1 MAICRVLAVLALLVV
16 RGASIQASSLVQQPP
31 PQPPP
36 AMEGFEPLSEVPP
49 SEQIPA
55 FRLVAIAYAVVWIVL
70 IGYVWSVSQRL
81 QKVERELATLERK
94 RP

>member
-1 MAICRVLAVLALLVV
+1 MRVLRSLVLTAVLLAPA
-16 RGASIQASSLVQQPP
+16 ASFAQQPAPP

-55 FRLVAIAYAVVWIVL
+55 FRLVAIAYSIVWIVL

-94 RP
+94 GS

>member
-1 MAICRVLAVLALLVV
+1 MRVLRVLVVVAVLLTPAAGV
-16 RGASIQASSLVQQPP
+16 GQQPP
-31 PQPPP
+31 PPQQPPP

-55 FRLVAIAYAVVWIVL
+55 FRLVAIAYGIVWIVL

-81 QKVERELATLERK
+81 QRVERELGALDRK
-94 RP
+94 GS

>member
-1 MAICRVLAVLALLVV
+1 MRLLRLLVLSAVLLAP
-16 RGASIQASSLVQQPP
+16 SASSAQQPPTTPP

-36 AMEGFEPLSEVPP
+36 ALEGFEPLSEVPP

-55 FRLVAIAYAVVWIVL
+55 FRLVAIAYSIVWVVL

-81 QKVERELATLERK
+81 QKVERELTTLERK
-94 RP
+94 GS

>member
-1 MAICRVLAVLALLVV
+1 MRLLRSLVLALVV
-16 RGASIQASSLVQQPP
+16 LAPVASFAQQPP
-31 PQPPP
+31 PSPQPPP

-55 FRLVAIAYAVVWIVL
+55 FRLVAIAYGIVWIVL
-70 IGYVWSVSQRL
+70 IGYVWSVSYRL

-94 RP
+94 GV

>member
-1 MAICRVLAVLALLVV
+1 MAICRVLVVLALLLV
-16 RGASIQASSLVQQPP
+16 RGASIEASLVQQPP

-36 AMEGFEPLSEVPP
+36 AMEGFEPLSEVPA

-55 FRLVAIAYAVVWIVL
+55 FRLVAIAYAVVWVVL